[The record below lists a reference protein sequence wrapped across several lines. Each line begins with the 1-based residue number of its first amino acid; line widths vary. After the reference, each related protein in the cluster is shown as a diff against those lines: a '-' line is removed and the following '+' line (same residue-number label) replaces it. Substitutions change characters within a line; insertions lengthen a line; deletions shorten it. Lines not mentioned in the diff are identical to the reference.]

1 MRNLEVD
8 RDCILNELKELLRR
22 YDYELPE
29 HRIESVFLGVA
40 LRYADDD
47 HTYLIELAELINV
60 LRMPGSI
67 DVIASKSPITIH
79 SDYLKSAL
87 LKQLDFLWGLYF
99 RDVKELTIEPEESL
113 NMIRKASKN
122 DDRFYKR
129 KLPARRLGFQLSY
142 VYHLLKER
150 KVFGEKPTR
159 KERCLLYDYLTIL
172 GEVERL
178 SLYTFRGDVAKE
190 KSDMVKNWMNAYES
204 MQLK

>member
-8 RDCILNELKELLRR
+8 KDCILNELKDLLRI

-67 DVIASKSPITIH
+67 DVIASTSQITIH

-99 RDVKELTIEPEESL
+99 RDVKGLTIEPEESL
-113 NMIRKASKN
+113 NMIRKTAKN
-122 DDRFYKR
+122 DDHFYKR

-142 VYHLLKER
+142 LLKEC

-178 SLYTFRGDVAKE
+178 SLYTFTGDVAKE
-190 KSDMVKNWMNAYES
+190 KSDMVKNWMSAYERVKS
-204 MQLK
+204 K